1 METQVISLNGV
12 VIAMIIAMVITVAL
26 DQCDQI

>member
-26 DQCDQI
+26 DRCDQI